1 MNLLKVLI
9 TDLLKLIEDMKIW
22 YSCKVKFT
30 KETEDGFLKQV
41 SENYLVDAVS
51 YTDAETRIYAIMEDY
66 VRGEFSVASIAK
78 TNLSEVINYEDEE
91 NWYKCKVTYSTVD
104 ADKGKEVKVT
114 TYMLV
119 SAAQV
124 KQAFERVEDN
134 LSSMLVPFDIPAIN
148 LTNFVEVFP
157 LQSEEDIEPEIP
169 DNFVRYDSNIPSS
182 NSFEGKQEAPT
193 TTTEIEEETD
203 EEVSIPAYEEDEEAL
218 DEEPEEISEGDDD
231 ESETEEA
238 DVDAEDENE
247 TEEESEED

>member
-1 MNLLKVLI
+1 
-9 TDLLKLIEDMKIW
+9 MKIW

-51 YTDAETRIYAIMEDY
+51 YTDAETRIYAIMEDH
-66 VRGEFSVASIAK
+66 VRGEFSVASISK

-104 ADKGKEVKVT
+104 GDKAKEVKVT

-134 LSSMLVPFDIPAIN
+134 LSSMLVPFEIPSIT

-157 LQSEEDIEPEIP
+157 LQSAEDMEPEIP
-169 DNFVRYDSNIPSS
+169 ENFVRYESNVPAS
-182 NSFEGKQEAPT
+182 NSF
-193 TTTEIEEETD
+193 D
-203 EEVSIPAYEEDEEAL
+203 EKE
-218 DEEPEEISEGDDD
+218 EEISP
-231 ESETEEA
+231 
-238 DVDAEDENE
+238 E
-247 TEEESEED
+247 TEEEEEEEVSDNSEEEVNLPAYDSEEEEEDEAEESEEEEDETDQ

>member
-1 MNLLKVLI
+1 
-9 TDLLKLIEDMKIW
+9 MKIW

-51 YTDAETRIYAIMEDY
+51 YTDAESRIYAIMEDY

-119 SAAQV
+119 SAAHV

-169 DNFVRYDSNIPSS
+169 DNFVRYESS
-182 NSFEGKQEAPT
+182 MPASDTFEEKQEESTVAEETPEADDSEEEEEVT
-193 TTTEIEEETD
+193 LPAHEGEDEEEADDNIEEEV
-203 EEVSIPAYEEDEEAL
+203 EE
-218 DEEPEEISEGDDD
+218 
-231 ESETEEA
+231 
-238 DVDAEDENE
+238 
-247 TEEESEED
+247 

>member
-1 MNLLKVLI
+1 
-9 TDLLKLIEDMKIW
+9 MKIW

-51 YTDAETRIYAIMEDY
+51 YTDAETRIYGIMEDH

-104 ADKGKEVKVT
+104 GDKAKEVKVT
-114 TYMLV
+114 SYMLV
-119 SAAQV
+119 SAADV

-134 LSSMLVPFDIPAIN
+134 LSSMLVPFEIPSIT

-169 DNFVRYDSNIPSS
+169 ENFVRYESNVPAS
-182 NSFEGKQEAPT
+182 NSFDEKEDEDIEQEEET
-193 TTTEIEEETD
+193 TDNSEEEVSLPAYDGEEDETEEDEEETD
-203 EEVSIPAYEEDEEAL
+203 DE
-218 DEEPEEISEGDDD
+218 DD
-231 ESETEEA
+231 EDT
-238 DVDAEDENE
+238 NQ
-247 TEEESEED
+247 

>member
-1 MNLLKVLI
+1 
-9 TDLLKLIEDMKIW
+9 MKIW
-22 YSCKVKFT
+22 YNCKVKFT
-30 KETEDGFLKQV
+30 KETDDGFLKQV

-51 YTDAETRIYAIMEDY
+51 YTDAESRIYAIMEDY

-114 TYMLV
+114 SYMLV

-124 KQAFERVEDN
+124 KQAFERIEDN

-169 DNFVRYDSNIPSS
+169 DNFVRYESNMPASD
-182 NSFEGKQEAPT
+182 SFEEKRETPVVE
-193 TTTEIEEETD
+193 EITEEELMEE
-203 EEVSIPAYEEDEEAL
+203 EEVTLPAYEGDEDF
-218 DEEPEEISEGDDD
+218 GDD
-231 ESETEEA
+231 SE
-238 DVDAEDENE
+238 VDS
-247 TEEESEED
+247 EEEENQ